1 MLINKEKKAVNINKQ
16 KDTSSDPVSTG
27 VMVEYSTLWFILEIV
42 HISLYRKI
50 VCSFKYSCNNKMKS
64 FIG

>member
-27 VMVEYSTLWFILEIV
+27 VMVEYSTL
-42 HISLYRKI
+42 
-50 VCSFKYSCNNKMKS
+50 
-64 FIG
+64 